1 MALTG
6 PRHHLTWLTGSAG
19 AVAGKGVRVLLVLGE
34 GGAVAALTTDV
45 VPVVLLA
52 ATLVAAVLRPR
63 RLPEAVVAAGA
74 AVVVLAVGAV
84 DVSAAEAELE
94 RLAPVV
100 AFLAALLVLA
110 RLCADEG
117 VFEAAGRRL
126 VRGARGGSDA
136 SERHGRFLTATFVV
150 GTLTTLAL
158 SLDATAVLLTPTVLV
173 AARRAGL
180 RPQPAVHLVGH
191 LTNSASLLLPVAN
204 LTNLLALAAL
214 TQLGVGFLDFVALM
228 ALPALVVLGVELVG
242 TRRFFRVTRPEPVE
256 VSSPGPGGGGA
267 AAGAAC
273 VDADADDPV
282 PWVAIVLLGLTLAAI
297 AVTGSLGLEPVWAA
311 ATGAGV
317 LAAHALARGRT
328 RPAGLARAVDVP
340 FLVFVAGLAVVVRAV
355 VESRVGEVLHAL
367 TPSDESLLALLGFTL
382 LAAALANL
390 ANNLPALLVLL
401 VPAAAV
407 GPLAV
412 LAVLI
417 GVNVG
422 PNLTYVGSLATLL
435 WRRSLRWDGEQVVWG
450 TFLRHGLVTVPAQLL
465 LGTLALWSAG
475 LLLRP

>member
-1 MALTG
+1 M
-6 PRHHLTWLTGSAG
+6 
-19 AVAGKGVRVLLVLGE
+19 
-34 GGAVAALTTDV
+34 
-45 VPVVLLA
+45 VLLA
-52 ATLVAAVLRPR
+52 ATLVAAVLRPH
-63 RLPEAVVAAGA
+63 RLPEAVVAVGAA
-74 AVVVLAVGAV
+74 AVVLGVGAV
-84 DVSAAEAELE
+84 DVADAEAELE

-126 VRGARGGSDA
+126 VRGAGVGPGGGPGGGPPDGA
-136 SERHGRFLTATFVV
+136 AQRQRRFLTATFVV

-180 RPQPAVHLVGH
+180 RPRASVHLVGH

-204 LTNLLALAAL
+204 LTNLLALATL
-214 TQLGVGFLDFVALM
+214 TGMGVGFLDYVALM
-228 ALPALVVLGVELVG
+228 ALPALVVLAVELVG
-242 TRRFFRVTRPEPVE
+242 TRRFFRAEEP
-256 VSSPGPGGGGA
+256 SASPAPGPA
-267 AAGAAC
+267 AASGP
-273 VDADADDPV
+273 DHADGEPT
-282 PWVAIVLLGLTLAAI
+282 PWPAIVLLGLTLGAI

-311 ATGAGV
+311 TAGALV
-317 LAAHALARGRT
+317 LAVHALARGRT
-328 RPAGLARAVDVP
+328 RPATLARALDVP
-340 FLVFVAGLAVVVRAV
+340 FLVFVAGLTVVVRAV
-355 VESRVGEVLHAL
+355 VESRVGEVVHAL
-367 TPSDESLLALLGFTL
+367 TPSGEGLLALLGFTFL
-382 LAAALANL
+382 GAVLANL

-401 VPAAAV
+401 VPAAAA

-435 WRRSLRWDGEQVVWG
+435 WRRSLRWNGEEVAWG
-450 TFLRHGLVTVPAQLL
+450 TFLRHGLLTVPAQLL
-465 LGTLALWSAG
+465 LGTLALWAAG
-475 LLLRP
+475 LVLRP